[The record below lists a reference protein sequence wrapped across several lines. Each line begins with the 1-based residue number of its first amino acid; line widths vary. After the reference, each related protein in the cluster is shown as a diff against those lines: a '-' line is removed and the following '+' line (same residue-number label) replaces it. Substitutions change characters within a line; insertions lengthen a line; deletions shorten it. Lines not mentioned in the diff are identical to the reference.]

1 MAVENNIIRNSGHYG
16 LDPQVMII
24 RNNMRIMVCGSIGY
38 GGIKEIKNLNAF
50 LVNKGFSV
58 VDHILHKGMN
68 YSQIKDFRDKQDLSF
83 KIINYDLKYIESS
96 DAIVA
101 IMNGP
106 SYGTAI
112 EIFVAKNLGKKIIL
126 FAKDPV
132 PTPWPVYFSDHIAT
146 SEDQLYRILR
156 NLESS
161 CKGN

>member
-1 MAVENNIIRNSGHYG
+1 
-16 LDPQVMII
+16 
-24 RNNMRIMVCGSIGY
+24 MVCGSIGY
-38 GGIKEIKNLNAF
+38 GGIDEIKSLYAF
-50 LVNKGFSV
+50 LMNKGFSV

-68 YSQIKDFRDKQDLSF
+68 YSHIIDFRNKQRLSS
-83 KIINYDLKYIESS
+83 KIVKYDLKYIQSS

-101 IMNGP
+101 IANGP

-112 EIFVAKNLGKKIIL
+112 EIFVAKSLGKKIIL

-146 SEDQLYRILR
+146 SEDQLCEILR

-161 CKGN
+161 YK